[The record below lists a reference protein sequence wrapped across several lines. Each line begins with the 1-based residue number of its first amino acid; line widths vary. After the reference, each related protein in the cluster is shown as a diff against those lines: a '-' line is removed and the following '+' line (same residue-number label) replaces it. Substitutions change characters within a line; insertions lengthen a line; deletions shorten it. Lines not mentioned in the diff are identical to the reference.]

1 MSRGQPQP
9 CPQSH
14 ILLSVLFWELALW
27 PPVHFRGCA
36 GGKDTVWPACTPIP
50 VTHAKSGLAK
60 GLQAAGSVDVGE
72 LANTEGRKKDRTSLL
87 PSSLSRRPLQNL
99 TALIAGGSL
108 PAFFHFLFQDVL
120 LARLF
125 HKKVNLYSASASSLI
140 CSLSQP

>member
-1 MSRGQPQP
+1 M
-9 CPQSH
+9 
-14 ILLSVLFWELALW
+14 
-27 PPVHFRGCA
+27 
-36 GGKDTVWPACTPIP
+36 WPACTPIP

-125 HKKVNLYSASASSLI
+125 HKKVNLYSASASFLI
-140 CSLSQP
+140 NPLHHPALQATPFLVTCGLQQVGGAAQVMLGWA